1 MVGIYKITNPKG
13 RIYIG
18 QSINIERRL
27 EKYKKFK
34 DCKKQ
39 FKLLNSFNKYDTNN
53 HIFEIIEECE
63 ESKLNSRE
71 RYWQEHYDSVKNGLN
86 CKLTTTEDKSGKLSE
101 ETKLKIGN
109 ANRNRKYSPEVLE
122 RIRTYRKN
130 YKFSEETKKK
140 MSESAKGRIV
150 SEETRLKISMN
161 SRFNK
166 QVIDIT
172 TGVIYRSCSEVS
184 RIFNINVKTLSKK
197 LSGLRP
203 NNTNFKYY
211 VEN

>member
-1 MVGIYKITNPKG
+1 MVGIYKIISPSG

-39 FKLLNSFNKYDTNN
+39 HKLLNSFNKYNVAN
-53 HIFEIIEECE
+53 HIFEIIEECDIE
-63 ESKLNSRE
+63 NLNDRE
-71 RYWQEHYDSVKNGLN
+71 RYWQEWYDSVNSGLN
-86 CKLTTTEDKSGKLSE
+86 CKLTTTKDKSGKLSE

-109 ANRNRKYSPEVLE
+109 ANRNRIYSPEVLE
-122 RIRTYRKN
+122 RIRTFRKN
-130 YKFSEETKKK
+130 YKVSEETRKK
-140 MSESAKGRIV
+140 MSESAKGKIV
-150 SEETRLKISMN
+150 SKETRLKISIN
-161 SRFNK
+161 TSRNK
-166 QVIDIT
+166 KVIDIT
-172 TGVIYRSCSEVS
+172 TGIIYRSCSEVS
-184 RIFNINVKTLSKK
+184 RVFDINVKTLSKK